1 MPIHGYPGGVITA
14 NPTAPT
20 VSSASGVWT
29 TEQQLINQSAGNWP
43 MAATQVSLS
52 TRFNSADSAYLSRTP
67 TTAGN
72 RKTWTWSGWVKV
84 SSFPATNL
92 QLFGTDFTS
101 VSNNSVY
108 LTFSSQTLALVG
120 ANSGVTHTVLVSSAL
135 YRDPSAWYHIVA
147 SVDTTQATASNR
159 AKLYV
164 NGVQV
169 TALST
174 ATYPAQNTDTSV
186 NNTVVHSLGAL
197 RIDGSFAQF
206 LNGYLTEINF
216 IDGLALTP
224 AYFGFNDSN
233 TGAWTPRQYTG
244 TYGTNGFY
252 LNFSDN
258 SGTTS
263 TTLGKDYSGN
273 GNNWT
278 PNNFSVT
285 AGAGNDSLVDS
296 PTSYGTDTGAGGEVR
311 GNYCTWNPIAKSAA
325 VLLSNGNLNGSSDAS
340 LTGGCSGTIA
350 VTSGKWYWETTI
362 ITFDGASAHGILKL
376 PVTNNYATSEPGSY
390 KYLSGG
396 DVRIGDGSNVPYGA
410 SYGAGDVVGVA
421 LDLDNGK
428 VFFSKNGVFQN
439 SGNPV
444 SGTNPAFSS
453 LSGEFTAWCQD
464 GSFTQVDTWATNFG
478 QRPFAYTAP
487 SGFKALCTQNLPT
500 PTIGATST
508 TQANDYFDVNIYTGN
523 GSSQSI
529 TNSGSMKP
537 DFVWVKSRSS
547 TTYHQLYDAVRGV
560 SKPLFS
566 NDGLAEG
573 NYSPYGVTA
582 FNSNGFTV
590 NDITSSGY
598 GVNENAVSYVG
609 WQWRASNT
617 TAVTNTAGTIT
628 STVSANTTSG
638 FSIVTYTGT
647 GALGTVGHGLG
658 VTPSMIIVKRRNST
672 GDWAVYNSNLSS
684 PENNQLLLN
693 STAAAPGSSTFW
705 GNQPSS
711 SVFSVWTS
719 ATTNASGGTF
729 VAYCFAPVA
738 GYSAFGSYVGNGSA
752 DGPFV
757 FTNFRPRYVMIKR
770 TDSTS
775 DWTIYDTSRS
785 TYNQMNLALYANLSN
800 AEGTT
805 IIVIDTV
812 SNGIK
817 IRNSNA
823 DTNASGGTYI
833 YACFAESPFKYALAR

>member
-1 MPIHGYPGGVITA
+1 MPIHGYTGNVITA

-20 VSSASGVWT
+20 VSVATGVWT
-29 TEQQLINQSAGNWP
+29 TEQQLQAIAAGNWP
-43 MAATQVSLS
+43 GYEYPISRSL
-52 TRFNSADSAYLSRTP
+52 RFNSADTAYLSRTGG
-67 TTAGN
+67 TSTN
-72 RKTWTWSGWVKV
+72 RKIH
-84 SSFPATNL
+84 
-92 QLFGTDFTS
+92 
-101 VSNNSVY
+101 
-108 LTFSSQTLALVG
+108 TFSFWTKYSVTGGTGVIASAGSDDNNREWLGFDSNKFSYQIKDSGSFYDLVTTQ
-120 ANSGVTHTVLVSSAL
+120 VF
-135 YRDPSAWYHIVA
+135 RDPSAWYHLMVA
-147 SVDTTQATASNR
+147 VDTTQATSSNR
-159 AKLYV
+159 VKMYI

-169 TALST
+169 TAFGT
-174 ATYPAQNTDTSV
+174 ATYPPQNDDLFFNDSNGGTSYIGV
-186 NNTVVHSLGAL
+186 L
-197 RIDGSFAQF
+197 RGFVSSTFAY
-206 LNGYLTEINF
+206 NGYLTEFYF
-216 IDGLALTP
+216 IDGQALTP
-224 AYFGFNDSN
+224 SSFGLNDPETGIWSPKAYS
-233 TGAWTPRQYTG
+233 G
-244 TYGTNGFY
+244 TYGTNGFF

-258 SGTTS
+258 SNTTA

-285 AGAGNDSLVDS
+285 AGVGNDSMVDS
-296 PTSYGTDTGAGGEVR
+296 PSPYGTDTGAGGEVR
-311 GNYCTWNPIAKSAA
+311 GNYCTLNSLFTNQTGVASGASGTAPTI
-325 VLLSNGNLNGSSDAS
+325 SNGNLTTTAVAGSAQTSS
-340 LTGGCSGTIA
+340 IGTMG
-350 VTSGKWYWETTI
+350 VFSGKWYFEYTPTAVNGTGDI
-362 ITFDGASAHGILKL
+362 VGFVCVFDGNLRVAGYRSSGVIYRNGSTSSGYSTW
-376 PVTNNYATSEPGSY
+376 TNN
-390 KYLSGG
+390 
-396 DVRIGDGSNVPYGA
+396 DVIGIALDIDGSTVSCYKNNTLQATLSLTNAITDNCFPLVWFRDA
-410 SYGAGDVVGVA
+410 SGAGSV
-421 LDLDNGK
+421 
-428 VFFSKNGVFQN
+428 
-439 SGNPV
+439 
-444 SGTNPAFSS
+444 
-453 LSGEFTAWCQD
+453 
-464 GSFTQVDTWATNFG
+464 NFG
-478 QRPFAYTAP
+478 QRAFAYTAP

-508 TQANDYFDVNIYTGN
+508 TQANDYFDTTLYTGTDAT
-523 GSSQSI
+523 QSI
-529 TNSGSMKP
+529 TNSGSMQP
-537 DFVWVKSRSS
+537 DFVWVKARNGAYNHYLYDVIRGSTNALRSS
-547 TTYHQLYDAVRGV
+547 TTGAESQAGDSTLVLQSTGFQV
-560 SKPLFS
+560 TGT
-566 NDGLAEG
+566 GLG
-573 NYSPYGVTA
+573 L
-582 FNSNGFTV
+582 NSNGTT
-590 NDITSSGY
+590 I
-598 GVNENAVSYVG
+598 VG
-609 WQWRASNT
+609 WQWKGGGTGVS
-617 TAVTNTAGTIT
+617 NTAGTIT